1 VAKVKGIFKSKKAD
15 KPTETTKSADTD
27 TPTEAA
33 VAEAATDPVAAAA
46 ARKYF
51 AVLPA
56 FDPSWHRP
64 AYVLLL
70 FFTKDTAGEFGR
82 LWIEADAKLCS

>member
-1 VAKVKGIFKSKKAD
+1 LVAKVKGIFKSKKAD
-15 KPTETTKSADTD
+15 KPTETTKSADTAD

-33 VAEAATDPVAAAA
+33 AAEAATDPVAAA

-56 FDPSWHRP
+56 FDPPQHQP
-64 AYVLLL
+64 AIVLL
-70 FFTKDTAGEFGR
+70 FFTKDTTGEFGR